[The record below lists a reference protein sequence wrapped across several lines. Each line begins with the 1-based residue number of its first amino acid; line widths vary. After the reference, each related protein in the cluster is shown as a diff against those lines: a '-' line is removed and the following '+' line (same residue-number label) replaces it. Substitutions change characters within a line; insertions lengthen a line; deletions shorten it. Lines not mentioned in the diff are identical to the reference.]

1 MIQESVWFQVLNSDS
16 GCWNTKKQCLQ
27 SSKKGTS
34 LVVQWLRLCVSNARG
49 VGLIPGQGT
58 KIPHAIQCGQKKK
71 KKKYKALRGNNS
83 ILDFNTYQHTVKSVA
98 RVKQRQF
105 QRFKFS

>member
-1 MIQESVWFQVLNSDS
+1 MDKESVWFQVLNSDS
-16 GCWNTKKQCLQ
+16 GRRNTKKQCLQ

-34 LVVQWLRLCVSNARG
+34 LVAQWLRLCASNARG

-71 KKKYKALRGNNS
+71 KNKALRGNNS
-83 ILDFNTYQHTVKSVA
+83 ILDFHTYRHTVKSVA
-98 RVKQRQF
+98 RVK
-105 QRFKFS
+105 